1 LTTRLDSQVEAI
13 SRVLSGYLGG
23 TWVEPI
29 GGASHLEL
37 RQSDAHARS
46 EVWLP
51 GQGWQAVDPSSWQW
65 RVAGAA

>member
-1 LTTRLDSQVEAI
+1 M
-13 SRVLSGYLGG
+13 LSGYLGG